1 MTGPPPRG
9 RVHWSVGR
17 VSPAAA
23 QPGSVGPVGPDLTE
37 VVALIL
43 GRTLSS
49 RYSSVSM
56 VSTVGRHIAPTVPLA
71 RTRVPRNGVCPSIRD
86 SPLHYTI
93 NQTQYLEW

>member
-1 MTGPPPRG
+1 MASEVLSLGPYIGRVQDTASPPPHG

-23 QPGSVGPVGPDLTE
+23 QPGSVGPVGPASTE

-49 RYSSVSM
+49 RYSSV
-56 VSTVGRHIAPTVPLA
+56 
-71 RTRVPRNGVCPSIRD
+71 
-86 SPLHYTI
+86 Y
-93 NQTQYLEW
+93 